1 MLPEW
6 PLMNAFEFFH
16 NDLMGNIL
24 DFLLKMS
31 TVTDLE
37 KGAYSYASVE
47 KAVSV
52 DEEYVEKLLA
62 KSLG

>member
-1 MLPEW
+1 
-6 PLMNAFEFFH
+6 MNAFEFFH

-31 TVTDLE
+31 TVADLE
-37 KGAYSYASVE
+37 REGSGTYSYATVE

-52 DEEYVEKLLA
+52 DDEYVEKLLA
-62 KSLG
+62 RSLGKKE